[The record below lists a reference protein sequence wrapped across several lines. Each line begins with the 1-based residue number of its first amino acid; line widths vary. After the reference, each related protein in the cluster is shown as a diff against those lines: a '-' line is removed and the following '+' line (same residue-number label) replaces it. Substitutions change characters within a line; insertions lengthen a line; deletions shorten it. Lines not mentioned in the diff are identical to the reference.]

1 MQKVFGLILFTK
13 AERFQ
18 NFIYHFTLKMPAET
32 NLISC
37 LSVTLLLLLATP
49 HRKSSRANFFLI
61 FSVYISRTERGFLT
75 KVCALSY
82 HTQKHKFG
90 ALCPW
95 TSKLNASKH
104 RDSHSVGHVESAIF
118 HCNIAMQQGHV
129 ENCGSLHSYF
139 HQEQKKFWEPRTI
152 R

>member
-1 MQKVFGLILFTK
+1 MNSFKNTTVPSCPTHVAILWYVK
-13 AERFQ
+13 SNELPE
-18 NFIYHFTLKMPAET
+18 I
-32 NLISC
+32 
-37 LSVTLLLLLATP
+37 ATP